1 MPPAGVWRVCIA
13 LQNDCSEADQ
23 MEDPYQV
30 IHDTTFRLLKK
41 AATVLPK
48 DVENALKAA
57 YERETNETAKTQLS
71 AILTNMEIAES
82 GVPMC
87 QDTGIMIFY
96 VKVGDKF
103 PFIGEIKRALTEGT
117 RKATAEVP
125 LRPNA
130 VNPIVG
136 GNSGDN
142 TGVKIPWINWEIVEG
157 DSLEITAFPKGGG
170 SENVCIVGMLKPGV
184 GLTGVKKLVV
194 DNAMNYMGKACAPN
208 IIGVGIGGGSDIAI
222 KIAKQQLMRPLD
234 DHHPEPEVAQIE
246 KEIMEAINTTGIG
259 PMGLGGDTTVLGV
272 KVDYAMRHPASRP
285 VGVAV
290 QCWAARQSKA
300 IISKDLKVTYVTHPL
315 EGK

>member
-1 MPPAGVWRVCIA
+1 MKDPA
-13 LQNDCSEADQ
+13 
-23 MEDPYQV
+23 QV
-30 IHDTTFRLLKK
+30 IHDTTFYLLKMAVTK
-41 AATVLPK
+41 LPK
-48 DVENALKAA
+48 DIEDALKSAH
-57 YERETNETAKTQLS
+57 ERETNDTAKTQLS
-71 AILTNMEIAES
+71 AILTNLEIADT
-82 GVPMC
+82 GIPMC

-103 PFIGEIKRALTEGT
+103 PFIGEIKDALTKAV

-142 TGVKIPWINWEIVEG
+142 IGKKIPWINWEIVDG

-194 DNAMNYMGKACAPN
+194 DNAMSYMGKACAPN
-208 IIGVGIGGGSDIAI
+208 IIGVGIGGGADIAI
-222 KIAKQQLMRPLD
+222 KVAKQQLMRPLTD
-234 DHHPEPEVAQIE
+234 KHPEPEVAKIE
-246 KEIMEAINTTGIG
+246 QEIMEAINATGIG

-272 KVDYAMRHPASRP
+272 KVDYAMRHPASLP

-290 QCWAARQSKA
+290 QCWAARKSTA
-300 IISKDLKVTYVTHPL
+300 IISKDLDVTYLTHPM
-315 EGK
+315 EG

>member
-1 MPPAGVWRVCIA
+1 MK
-13 LQNDCSEADQ
+13 DS
-23 MEDPYQV
+23 YQV
-30 IHDTTFRLLKK
+30 IHDTTYRLLTK

-48 DVENALKAA
+48 DVEHALRAA
-57 YERETNETAKTQLS
+57 HERETNDTAKTQLA
-71 AILTNMEIAES
+71 AILTNIEIAKT

-96 VKVGDKF
+96 VKVGNKF
-103 PFIGEIKRALTEGT
+103 PFIGEIKTALADATK
-117 RKATAEVP
+117 KATKNIP

-157 DSLEITAFPKGGG
+157 DSLEITVFPKGGG
-170 SENVCIVGMLKPGV
+170 SENVSIIGMLKPGV

-194 DNAMNYMGKACAPN
+194 DNAMSYMGKACAPN

-222 KIAKQQLMRPLD
+222 KIAKQQLLRPLD
-234 DHHPEPEVAQIE
+234 DKHPEPEVAKIE
-246 KEIMEAINTTGIG
+246 EEIMEAINTTGIG

-272 KVDYAMRHPASRP
+272 KVDYAMRHPASLP

-290 QCWAARQSKA
+290 QCWAARHSTA
-300 IISKDLKVTYVTHPL
+300 IISKDLDIEYITHPV
-315 EGK
+315 EEN